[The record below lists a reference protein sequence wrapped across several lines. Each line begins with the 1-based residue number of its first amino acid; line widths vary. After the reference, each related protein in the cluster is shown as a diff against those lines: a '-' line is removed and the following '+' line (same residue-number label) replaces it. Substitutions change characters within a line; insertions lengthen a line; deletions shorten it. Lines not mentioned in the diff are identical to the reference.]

1 MESDISTLKQNMKC
15 NTFVK
20 HFKEDN
26 LIPSNQNKIRK
37 LSINPIKKFV
47 PVIKPKKSFIIPSPF
62 QLNPESSNKNS
73 KYKIF
78 AFDKNTKNINFESF
92 NGDSLSSFD
101 CSDFSNTEE
110 EDEIEIEKNKN
121 DISTEDKSPIFK
133 FKDEYDEN
141 SF

>member
-26 LIPSNQNKIRK
+26 LIPSNQNKNRK

-47 PVIKPKKSFIIPSPF
+47 PVIKPKKSFIKPTPF
-62 QLNPESSNKNS
+62 QLNPESSKRSS

-78 AFDKNTKNINFESF
+78 SRSKNTENINFDSF
-92 NGDSLSSFD
+92 NADSLSSFD

-110 EDEIEIEKNKN
+110 EDEIEIEENKN